1 MKALLVG
8 VALASLGACSLLKKT
23 PLGGGD
29 ASSITADADDSPAVK
44 NKLDELAKLE
54 TQLAEKQWADYARG
68 SSREAQAP
76 TPLQRL
82 RSQAA
87 EWRAGAQTAR
97 TGQIR

>member
-1 MKALLVG
+1 MLS
-8 VALASLGACSLLKKT
+8 VAQYY
-23 PLGGGD
+23 
-29 ASSITADADDSPAVK
+29 
-44 NKLDELAKLE
+44 LE
-54 TQLAEKQWADYARG
+54 RRYARG